1 MLSTFTSKQW
11 LTLLTVQA
19 VTVLFGIT
27 ITSVT
32 VILPQM
38 KGALSATQDQIA
50 WVLTLNLVATAA
62 ATPLTGWLAAK
73 LGWRRLVLGSLLGFT
88 ASSAACGAADSFE
101 SLLIFRVI
109 QGVFGAPIFPMGQSI
124 ILARFEKHQH
134 PMALM
139 MWGVG
144 GVMGPILG
152 PTFGGLIG
160 DLLDWRWSF
169 FMILPLGL
177 AACIPVMFSLGNE
190 EKGTARRFDF
200 IGFFC
205 IAIAIG
211 SLQLMFDRGQRL
223 DWFYSTEIIIECCL
237 AVGFFYF
244 FAVHATFAREPLF
257 DARTFRDRN
266 LVLGILFAFFMG
278 MLQYTPMILFPSLLQ
293 DLRGY
298 PESIIGYLIAMRGVG
313 NFLSFFVVAQLTR
326 MNPRLTFCTGLL
338 IQGVAGVWMGSL
350 DMNMTTS
357 DVIFT
362 NLLHGFGFGLA
373 YTPMAVLTFST
384 LAPNLLTQ
392 GNAIFSLMRMLG
404 SSMFISIILVVFIQ
418 SSASAQAYLVGF
430 VNVFNAD
437 LMAPWLAHFGT
448 IDSATFSR
456 LAGEQVR
463 KQAAM
468 IGYINAFHLLTLV
481 PFLAAPATLLFRV
494 RRAGDP
500 L

>member
-1 MLSTFTSKQW
+1 MRDFTSKQW

-19 VTVLFGIT
+19 VTVLFGVT

-73 LGWRRLVLGSLLGFT
+73 LGWRTLMLSSILGFT
-88 ASSAACGAADSFE
+88 LASVACGAADSFE
-101 SLLIFRVI
+101 TLLIFRVI
-109 QGVFGAPIFPMGQSI
+109 QGIFGAPIFPMGQAI
-124 ILARFEKHQH
+124 ILARFEKRQH

-152 PTFGGLIG
+152 PTFGGLVA
-160 DLLDWRWSF
+160 DLLDWRWTF
-169 FMILPLGL
+169 FMIMPLGL
-177 AACIPVMFSLGNE
+177 AACIPVMLSLGNE

-200 IGFFC
+200 IGFAC

-211 SLQLMFDRGQRL
+211 AMQLMFDRGQRL
-223 DWFYSTEIIIECCL
+223 DWFYSREIIIECAL

-244 FAVHATFAREPLF
+244 FAVHATFARDPLF
-257 DARTFRDRN
+257 DAGTFRDRN
-266 LVLGILFAFFMG
+266 FVLGIWFAFFMG
-278 MLQYTPMILFPSLLQ
+278 MLQYTPMMLFPALLQ

-298 PESIIGYLIAMRGVG
+298 PESIIGYLIATRGVG
-313 NFLSFFVVAQLTR
+313 NFLSFFVVVQLTR
-326 MNPRLTFCTGLL
+326 RSPRLTFCAGLI
-338 IQGVAGVWMGSL
+338 IQAIAGAWMGSL
-350 DMNMTTS
+350 DMNMS
-357 DVIFT
+357 ARDVIFT

-373 YTPMAVLTFST
+373 YTPMAVLSFST
-384 LAPNLLTQ
+384 LAPKLLTQ
-392 GNAIFSLMRMLG
+392 GNAVFSLMRMLG
-404 SSMFISIILVVFIQ
+404 SSIFISVILVVFVQ
-418 SSASAQAYLVGF
+418 SSAVARSYLVSF
-430 VNVFNAD
+430 VTVFNAD

-448 IDSATFSR
+448 IDSATFNI

-463 KQAAM
+463 QQAAM
-468 IGYINAFHLLTLV
+468 IGYINAFHVLTLV
-481 PFLAAPATLLFRV
+481 PLVAAPLTFLFRV
-494 RRAGDP
+494 RRD
-500 L
+500 